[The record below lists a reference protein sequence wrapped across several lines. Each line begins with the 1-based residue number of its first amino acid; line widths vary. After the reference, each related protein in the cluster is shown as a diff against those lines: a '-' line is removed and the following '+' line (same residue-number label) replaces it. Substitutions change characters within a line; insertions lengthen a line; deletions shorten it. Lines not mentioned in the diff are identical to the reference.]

1 MRVLICGS
9 RDWTDYESIETLVK
23 SFEKD
28 TVIIQGMCR
37 GADLMAKNVAL
48 KHGMAVEDYPAD
60 WGRFGKSAGHIRNDQ
75 MLNLGLPDVV
85 YAFLLPQSRGTRSM
99 IEKAT
104 ARRIPVIILEAEV

>member
-1 MRVLICGS
+1 
-9 RDWTDYESIETLVK
+9 
-23 SFEKD
+23 
-28 TVIIQGMCR
+28 
-37 GADLMAKNVAL
+37 
-48 KHGMAVEDYPAD
+48 
-60 WGRFGKSAGHIRNDQ
+60 